1 MATITELSA
10 RLLKRFKNVPN
21 VTAEDTTDWT
31 EEAFLAHGYT
41 SSDNVPSDKET
52 LILLAAQAEGAQQI
66 SLATAHFFSYTDGE
80 ESIDKSMI
88 SEQYR
93 KLAKDL
99 RDLYSREKAAS
110 GSAFRIMKRVDRP

>member
-1 MATITELSA
+1 MANISELSA

-21 VTAEDTTDWT
+21 VTADDTTDWT
-31 EEAFLAHGYT
+31 EEAMLAHGYD
-41 SSDNVPSDKET
+41 SSATVPTDKET

-66 SLATAHFFSYTDGE
+66 SIATAHFFSYTDGE
-80 ESIDKSMI
+80 ESIDKTMI

-99 RDLYSREKAAS
+99 RDQYARAKAES
-110 GSAFRIMKRVDRP
+110 STAFHAIKRADRP

>member
-1 MATITELSA
+1 MANISELSA

-31 EEAFLAHGYT
+31 EEAMLAHGYD
-41 SSDNVPSDKET
+41 SSATIPTDKET
-52 LILLAAQAEGAQQI
+52 VILLAAQAEGAQQVSI
-66 SLATAHFFSYTDGE
+66 ATAHFFSYTDGE
-80 ESIDKSMI
+80 EAVDKSMI

-99 RDLYSREKAAS
+99 RDQHARAKAES
-110 GSAFRIMKRVDRP
+110 GTAFRVMKRVDRP